1 MSPDSTEL
9 RLKRTLSHCPTCRE
23 SVPADVVKRG
33 GGKTEEVWLLKRC
46 QSCGP
51 TEVKLSS
58 DARFYWLSQ
67 GQREVSPSACGAGC
81 GCASPASGNRIGFL
95 GGNATRP
102 LSLTP
107 NPTEVMSTCLAL
119 IEIVDSCN
127 LACPTCFADAP
138 LGSGENTDFVP
149 LADLQ
154 SRIDGVIRR
163 KGKIEI
169 LQLSGGE
176 PTLHPQFFEL
186 LRWCRE
192 HSGIDYVLVN
202 SNGVRLARDEA
213 FGLRLREEV
222 EYGRFQFYL
231 QYDGDAG
238 AERILRGANLHDL
251 KVRAVER
258 AGELGLP
265 LTLAMTVIPE
275 NLAALWETVA
285 FGLRYDHVR
294 GVSFQPMFGSG
305 RVHDTPGGVK
315 LNTADLILGLVEQSG
330 GRVRF
335 EDFTPLPCGDP
346 NCATIGYL
354 LKVEGGTRSISDF
367 VDFGTLQGFLADRVR
382 YRLEDLV
389 KCGCES
395 EPLGQL
401 LHDLEL
407 DERHTF
413 RLFIKPFMDGEDWD
427 EDRIDRCCTHVIR
440 PDGKLDSFCRYYLNG
455 GAAVYRAKPPVASQ
469 P

>member
-1 MSPDSTEL
+1 MSPETAGT
-9 RLKRTLSHCPTCRE
+9 RLKRTLSHCQVCRE
-23 SVPADVVKRG
+23 SIPAMVMKRG
-33 GGKTEEVWLLKRC
+33 GQKAEEVWLIKKC
-46 QSCGP
+46 PTCGP
-51 TEVKLSS
+51 AEIKLSS

-67 GQREVSPSACGAGC
+67 GQRQVESNACGAGC
-81 GCASPASGNRIGFL
+81 GCASPASGDRIGFL
-95 GGNATRP
+95 GGNAMRP
-102 LSLTP
+102 LSA
-107 NPTEVMSTCLAL
+107 NSPTEVMSTCLAL

-127 LACPTCFADAP
+127 LSCPTCFADSP
-138 LGSGENTDFVP
+138 IGTGEKTDFVP

-154 SRIDGVIRR
+154 DRIDGVIRR

-192 HSGIDYVLVN
+192 HEGIDYVLVN

-213 FGLRLREEV
+213 FGVQLREEV

-231 QYDGDAG
+231 QFDGNSD
-238 AERILRGANLHDL
+238 AERILRGANLREL
-251 KVRAVER
+251 KVRAIER

-275 NLAALWETVA
+275 NLASLWETVA

-305 RVHDTPGGVK
+305 RVHGSGHR

-330 GRVRF
+330 GSLRY

-354 LKVEGGTRSISDF
+354 LKVDGEVRSISDF
-367 VDFGTLQGFLADRVR
+367 VDFGTMQGFLADRIR

-401 LHDLEL
+401 LHDLEM

-455 GAAVYRAKPPVASQ
+455 GAAVYRNRAAATVS
-469 P
+469 